1 MARIHLLCQGI
12 TWRTT
17 DTVKMVDTKI
27 SRTTVILSSQMQNH
41 FVPVRRAQQE
51 SNHRTFY
58 IISCKKDGIRPEKN
72 QLSRIQ
78 KKIKVNQAKIYKF
91 TRTILKMHDQQI
103 VNTVNVVIPFCLHRK
118 EMILTLPVEQLSNI
132 HISFI
137 NIHDILEIKIRQV
150 TDQH

>member
-17 DTVKMVDTKI
+17 DTVKMV
-27 SRTTVILSSQMQNH
+27 SSQMQNH

-78 KKIKVNQAKIYKF
+78 KDKG
-91 TRTILKMHDQQI
+91 
-103 VNTVNVVIPFCLHRK
+103 
-118 EMILTLPVEQLSNI
+118 
-132 HISFI
+132 
-137 NIHDILEIKIRQV
+137 
-150 TDQH
+150 